1 MPNVTPVK
9 FRATLVR
16 TRPLNWTVIHV
27 PVDLQKHWGKRGQ
40 IRVAG
45 EINGATFQSTLFPD
59 GRGKHTLVVNRK
71 MQKSAGVAAGDT
83 AQVILQPDDSVRES
97 NEPAE
102 LIRVLKQEKALVRY
116 IATFNPSTQS
126 EIRRWVAEPKSSESR
141 TRRAEQIA
149 ERLLETMEAELEL
162 PPLISR
168 AFSRDPEAFKGWQLM
183 TPKQRRNQLLAI
195 FYYRTPDARTRRLE
209 KVLRFAREVYE
220 KKSK

>member
-27 PVDLQKHWGKRGQ
+27 PINLPKRWGRRGQ

-71 MQKSAGVAAGDT
+71 MQKAAGVAAGDT
-83 AQVILQPDDSVRES
+83 VQVIVQPDGAVRES
-97 NEPAE
+97 KEPIE
-102 LIRVLKQEKALVRY
+102 LTRVLKEEKSLSGY
-116 IATFNPSTQS
+116 IASFNPSTQS
-126 EIRRWVAEPKSSESR
+126 EIRRWVAEPKSSDSR
-141 TRRAEQIA
+141 TKRAEQIA

-168 AFSRDPEAFKGWQLM
+168 AFARDPEAFEGWQMM

-209 KVLRFAREVYE
+209 KVLHFAREVYE